1 MRCSLPDSLVS
12 ASVNLSERQAGFP
25 LVAKQDSLLQTRGD
39 LGAGNCQCGICVF
52 LMIFTIFVYYGIKEF
67 SHIGGGKG
75 LPNQPNPVIYI
86 NQHRP
91 LDNP

>member
-12 ASVNLSERQAGFP
+12 ASVYLSERQAGFP
-25 LVAKQDSLLQTRGD
+25 LVAKQDRLLQTRGD
-39 LGAGNCQCGICVF
+39 LGASNCQRGICVF

-75 LPNQPNPVIYI
+75 VPN
-86 NQHRP
+86 
-91 LDNP
+91 